1 MEEKSMRS
9 RSIFKAG
16 GAALAVAALG
26 LSFAVPASADIAPG
40 GTDIVG
46 VGSDTVQNMVNF
58 MADGD
63 PFFGASG
70 VNVSVAKNRV
80 FSFDAT
86 PDANDRAGY
95 LNGSTALVP
104 KPLTPSIVLRAGHS
118 PVQRPNGSGAGVT
131 ALNAD
136 SAHQINFVRMS
147 RLPKVAEQNTSV
159 TNGNVGGLHVIKIS
173 TDNLK
178 MASATTTNVPAAGLT
193 IAQLLGIYQCA
204 AGSTDWASFGG
215 TAGTI
220 VPQIPQSG
228 SGTGDTFRADLV
240 AANGG
245 AAVTLGGCVQVVEEN
260 DPTSI
265 TGSTSPA
272 NTVAPFSEGRFNLYV
287 NGYFFNPAV
296 VFPGAAT
303 PLTSG
308 VKLYSGATNYVDN
321 RGLFI
326 VFRDADKNLATKWQP
341 GSNLNWVQALFLN
354 ASPAPY
360 AASVDGQAAIA
371 SGGGTPTYVDCG
383 AGPGVT
389 TC

>member
-1 MEEKSMRS
+1 M
-9 RSIFKAG
+9 AV
-16 GAALAVAALG
+16 GAAITIAGLNLAMIA
-26 LSFAVPASADIAPG
+26 PAHADIAPG

-46 VGSDTVQNMVNF
+46 VGSDTVQNMANF
-58 MADGD
+58 VGDGD
-63 PFFGASG
+63 PSFASVG
-70 VNVSVAKNRV
+70 VNSTVSKNRF

-95 LNGSTALVP
+95 LQGSTSTAA
-104 KPLTPSIVLRAGHS
+104 KALTPSIVLRAGHS

-136 SAHQINFVRMS
+136 PTHQINFVRMS

-178 MASATTTNVPAAGLT
+178 IASATTSNVPAAGLT
-193 IAQLLGIYQCA
+193 AAQLVPIYQCA
-204 AGSTDWASFGG
+204 VGSTDWAAFGG

-220 VPQIPQSG
+220 IPQVPQAG
-228 SGTGDTFRADLV
+228 SGTGDTFRADL
-240 AANGG
+240 ATANGG
-245 AAVTLGGCVQVVEEN
+245 VAVTMGGCVQTVEEN

-272 NTVAPFSEGRFNLYV
+272 NTIAPFSEGRFNLYA
-287 NGYFFNPAV
+287 NGYFFNPAT
-296 VFPGAAT
+296 VFPGAAA

-321 RGLFI
+321 RGLYI
-326 VFRDADKNLATKWQP
+326 VFRDADKNLTTKWQP
-341 GSNLNWVQALFLN
+341 GTSFNWVQALFLN
-354 ASPAPY
+354 ASAAPY
-360 AASVDGQAAIA
+360 VNSTDGQAAIA
-371 SGGGTPTYVDCG
+371 AGGGTPTYVDCG